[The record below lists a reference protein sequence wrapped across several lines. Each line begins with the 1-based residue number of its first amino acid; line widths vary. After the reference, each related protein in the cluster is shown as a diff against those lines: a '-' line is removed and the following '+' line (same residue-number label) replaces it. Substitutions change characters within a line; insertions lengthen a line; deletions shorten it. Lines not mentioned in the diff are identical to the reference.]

1 MRKIISCL
9 MAVIMLLS
17 LNITAFAADTNLTTQ
32 GATGTSTVEYVVDS
46 SYIVVIPE
54 FISGNGDLC
63 LTAQSMK
70 LLENQQVN
78 VYCDDLKDNQYVS
91 LTNSANGESVNFRFS
106 EMRGTNCV
114 AAFLNGEMTSNF
126 SVFGEIEN
134 STNASPGTYTGTV
147 TFSVL
152 LVDKDN
158 YQSY

>member
-1 MRKIISCL
+1 MKKIISCL
-9 MAVIMLLS
+9 MAVVMLLS
-17 LNITAFAADTNLTTQ
+17 LSVTAFAEDTNLTTQ

-54 FISGNGDLC
+54 TISGNGDLC

-70 LLENQQVN
+70 LLDNQQVN

-106 EMRGTNCV
+106 EMKGTNCV
-114 AAFLNGEMTSNF
+114 AAFLNGDMVSNF
-126 SVFGEIEN
+126 SVFGEIQDDGSIN
-134 STNASPGTYTGTV
+134 PGTYTGTV

-152 LVDKDN
+152 LVGKDDYSN
-158 YQSY
+158 Y